1 MRKLVYVTLLCL
13 SVVMTIAQTKVTMTK
28 KGGVYEVPC
37 KVNGKEVSFI
47 FDSGAADV
55 LLSTEFFNEGLKSGI
70 FKISDVFADVKEYQ
84 VASGAIVKGRN
95 VNIRQLKIGD
105 LVLYNVVG
113 SIMDNPNTPMLL
125 GQSAIEQFG
134 TYAVDYNKLTLTIQ
148 GNSTSKI
155 ELEIK
160 AKSKVPGQETLASNL
175 EKCLAIRSNLEFEVA
190 KITDLGASGLMFAI
204 DITNATKLDYNWQGG
219 VILAYSV
226 EITTEDGKRYTSS
239 DMPITLVLLGGQTG
253 NSSAMLNIRG
263 KRAVNLR
270 IYSKIQGY

>member
-1 MRKLVYVTLLCL
+1 M
-13 SVVMTIAQTKVTMTK
+13 IK

-37 KVNGKEVSFI
+37 KVNGKEVNFI

-55 LLSTEFFNEGLKSGI
+55 LLSTEFFNEGLKTGI
-70 FKISDVFADVKEYQ
+70 FKISDIFADVKEYQ
-84 VASGAIVKGRN
+84 VANGSVVKGRN

-105 LVLYNVVG
+105 LVLFNVVG
-113 SIMDNPNTPMLL
+113 SIIDNANTPMLL

-134 TYAVDYNKLTLTIQ
+134 VYTVDYDKLSLTIQ

-160 AKSKVPGQETLASNL
+160 AKGKVAGQETLASNL
-175 EKCLAIRSNLEFEVA
+175 EKCLSIRSNLEFEVA
-190 KITDLGASGLMFAI
+190 KITDLGPSGLMFAI
-204 DITNATKLDYNWQGG
+204 DITNASKLDYNWQAG

-226 EITTEDGKRYTSS
+226 EVTTEDGKRYTSS
-239 DMPITLVLLGGQTG
+239 DVPITLVLLGGQTG

-263 KRAVNLR
+263 KKAVNLR